1 MIGVVDIG
9 IGNSGSVTKALRLL
23 EADHKVAK
31 SPEDLEAAR
40 KIILPGVG
48 SFKEG
53 STRLKDSGFFDCLR
67 AHVLDRKKPI
77 LGICLGM
84 QLFADWG
91 HEHGGAEG
99 LGLVKGEVV
108 PIDPEQS
115 GTKSTVHMGWNDV
128 EFSPDD
134 PTFDGIAP
142 DECFYF
148 VHGYHFVVPASAAA
162 VSTVDFGKKMTASV
176 NRENI
181 WGTQFHPEKSQK
193 PGIQVLKNFCESC

>member
-9 IGNSGSVTKALRLL
+9 IGNTGSVTKALRLL
-23 EADHKVAK
+23 KADHKVATT
-31 SPEDLEAAR
+31 PEDLESVR

-53 STRLKDSGFFDCLR
+53 SRHLKESGFFDCLR

-91 HEHGGAEG
+91 HEHGRSEG

-108 PIDPEQS
+108 PIEAI
-115 GTKSTVHMGWNDV
+115 HMGWNDV

-148 VHGYHFVVPASAAA
+148 VHGYHFVVSAAA
-162 VSTVDFGKKMTASV
+162 ALISTVDFGKKMTASV
-176 NRENI
+176 NRDNI